1 MTFDKSIKITKIRKG
16 IEITRINFKYNDEL
30 YSVQHDHD
38 IVYLRKFN
46 GQSFDVISSKNFE
59 KSLWVSDVQDAKK
72 KAVTISQLKLEPIV
86 EFLNFYFSEIDE
98 KQNSVKEL
106 KKQIENRLIV
116 EFDFFARNDSY
127 YMKNVPA
134 EKQKIVS
141 EKMLE
146 AKKIINKLL
155 EDL

>member
-16 IEITRINFKYNDEL
+16 VEITRINFKYNNEL

-46 GQSFDVISSKNFE
+46 GKSFDVISSKEFE
-59 KSLWVSDVQDAKK
+59 KSLWVSDVQDEKK
-72 KAVTISQLKLEPIV
+72 KTATISQLKLEPIV
-86 EFLNFYFSEIDE
+86 EFLNFYFSEKDE
-98 KQNSVKEL
+98 ENSVKEL

-116 EFDFFARNDSY
+116 EFDFFARNDNY
-127 YMKNVPA
+127 YMKNVSA

-146 AKKIINKLL
+146 AKEIINRLL
-155 EDL
+155 ADL

>member
-16 IEITRINFKYNDEL
+16 VEITRINFKYNNEL

-46 GQSFDVISSKNFE
+46 GQSFDVISSKEFE
-59 KSLWVSDVQDAKK
+59 KSLLVSDVQDAKK

-86 EFLNFYFSEIDE
+86 EFLNFYFSEKDE
-98 KQNSVKEL
+98 ENSVKEL

-146 AKKIINKLL
+146 AKEIISKLL
-155 EDL
+155 ADL